1 MLVWLQSCQC
11 WAGALWGILVSR
23 SVRPAQPSQLQLSI
37 RGRNSSPPVLAL
49 LALLASHGQLQPWL
63 VWGIYCSTTRHWEV
77 ERERDQL
84 IVIINHY
91 TSTESVQTS
100 HVPAKLMDQTISLS
114 TDKKDIKTVKLV
126 LVKIVASLL
135 STISGLLSWHESN
148 FLPNCSRYE
157 SLKFPKNHHLTGNTP
172 GQVSSRFKLF

>member
-1 MLVWLQSCQC
+1 M
-11 WAGALWGILVSR
+11 
-23 SVRPAQPSQLQLSI
+23 
-37 RGRNSSPPVLAL
+37 
-49 LALLASHGQLQPWL
+49 
-63 VWGIYCSTTRHWEV
+63 
-77 ERERDQL
+77 

-157 SLKFPKNHHLTGNTP
+157 SLTFPNNHHWQHRAHLARSASDLKCFKIKLTQKLNSNGCFKMCDLFTLGNTNLKF
-172 GQVSSRFKLF
+172 GEVNGNKRAGLVSGTRPRPTPLSNT